1 MITLER
7 ELKWKRVG
15 TALAMVFCL
24 VGIGW
29 TVVRLP
35 AILFPPVPE
44 LTNDIGM
51 PFKLIPAG
59 WFGRLRWMLNGDR
72 ESKYPSNNMLSMVW
86 HIQ

>member
-15 TALAMVFCL
+15 AALAVVFCL

-35 AILFPPVPE
+35 AILFPPAPE

-59 WFGRLRWMLNGDR
+59 WFGRLSRM
-72 ESKYPSNNMLSMVW
+72 
-86 HIQ
+86 